1 MEKQDTK
8 ENVTVD
14 DVIEEFGAE
23 EALKILSMLNDK
35 DFIWAKDRILNAK
48 KVRN

>member
-1 MEKQDTK
+1 MEKQDRNET
-8 ENVTVD
+8 VTVD

-23 EALKILSMLNDK
+23 GALKIFSQFDDEDL
-35 DFIWAKDRILNAK
+35 IWVKDRMLNAK

>member
-1 MEKQDTK
+1 MAKQDK
-8 ENVTVD
+8 NENVTVD

-23 EALKILSMLNDK
+23 EALKILSRLDDE
-35 DFIWAKDRILNAK
+35 DFIWAKDRMLNAK

>member
-1 MEKQDTK
+1 MEKQDRNET
-8 ENVTVD
+8 VTVD

-23 EALKILSMLNDK
+23 GALKIFSQFDDE
-35 DFIWAKDRILNAK
+35 DFIWAKDRMLNAK